1 MIRMRGTAL
10 LLAALLLAAAAPV
23 PAAAARPLALGV
35 GHLPSD
41 DIAEVDAFTASVGGV
56 APAIWTLWSMWGGP
70 DASFPSTTFL
80 DALRDRGIAP
90 MVNWEPVDPSR
101 LMSTRYTYA
110 RIAAG
115 RHDAYIRDWARAA
128 AAWGGRL
135 YLRFAHEMNG
145 TWFPWGIGRLTNTAT
160 SFKAAW
166 RHVVG
171 IFRAEGAQNVR
182 FVWSPYM
189 LCPWCGSYG
198 AIYPGDRWVHH
209 TSFSA
214 FDWRNVWHPP
224 RSMRNL
230 FRPSVNELRR
240 VAPKKSIIVAET
252 GTHSGDGYKADWIRD
267 GYPAVHEAFPEILAI
282 VWFDV
287 RTGDPKHPDW
297 RLTSPPAALASYAA
311 IVAQPPF
318 QGRLIP

>member
-1 MIRMRGTAL
+1 MRVRATTAL
-10 LLAALLLAAAAPV
+10 LAVLLVALAAPV

-41 DIAEVDAFTASVGGV
+41 DIAEVDSFTASVGGV
-56 APAIWTLWSMWGGP
+56 APAIWTLWSAWGGP
-70 DASFPSTTFL
+70 TAPFPSATFL

-101 LMSTRYTYA
+101 QLSSRYTYA
-110 RIAAG
+110 RIASG
-115 RHDAYIRDWARAA
+115 RHDAYIRGWARAA
-128 AAWGGRL
+128 AAWGGTV

-145 TWFPWGIGRLTNTAT
+145 TWFPWGIGRFSNTAT
-160 SFKAAW
+160 TFKEAW
-166 RHVVG
+166 RHIVR
-171 IFRAEGAQNVR
+171 IFRAEGARNVR

-189 LCPWCGSYG
+189 LCPWCGRYST
-198 AIYPGDRWVHH
+198 IYPGNRWVHH

-214 FDWRNVWHPP
+214 FDWQTEWLPA
-224 RSMRNL
+224 RSMTSL
-230 FRPSVNELRR
+230 FLPSVRALRQ
-240 VAPKKSIIVAET
+240 VAPRKSIIVAET
-252 GTHSGDGYKADWIRD
+252 GTPAIEGYKADWIRD

-287 RTGDPKHPDW
+287 RTEDADHPDW
-297 RLTSPPAALASYAA
+297 RLSQPPAALAAYAA
-311 IVAQPPF
+311 IVAQPQF